1 MPTRPPRMCAKCRN
15 SFTGPRCP
23 CRKPWE
29 GSQRSG
35 KSTRAYRRYR
45 DRHLQEHPLCEW
57 PSCHQVAQV
66 ADHVENIASGGDMF
80 GPLRSLCHDH
90 HNEVTKAQAKAGRG
104 RQRRT
109 GGQE

>member
-1 MPTRPPRMCAKCRN
+1 MPDRPPRMCARCRN
-15 SFTGPRCP
+15 TFTGPRCP

-45 DRHLQEHPLCEW
+45 DRYLEEHPLCEW
-57 PSCHQVAQV
+57 PGCPVLAQV
-66 ADHVENIASGGDMF
+66 ADHVENIASGGGMF

-90 HNEVTKAQAKAGRG
+90 HHEVTQEQARRG
-104 RQRRT
+104 RRPR
-109 GGQE
+109 GPEPEP